1 MKQRLWKLTL
11 MASLG
16 AIAIHLGEMSISD
29 LSLRTIAQPPP
40 IAHRFTQ
47 LSSQSVSH
55 SNRSS
60 APLMAQSEPTVDE
73 LRQQQE
79 RLKEQQTNLQQEQ
92 ERLEKLEVQAE
103 SRLSSL
109 QDNIQSTAARVNYN
123 EDQLSIAATK
133 LKELQTALAV
143 AEQSFQDQQ
152 FATIARLRFL
162 QRQQG
167 SQGWAVLLQSQNLN
181 DFLDRRRQLKLVYGS
196 DRQILFGLQ
205 EKADDLDRQR
215 ENIERQK
222 NNIALLTQELL
233 LQKAEYEA
241 QATEQQTLVSR
252 LQDDRQALEA
262 AETQLARDSENIG
275 VLIQQRIAAAQVP
288 IRGTGQ
294 MVFPVNASIT
304 STFGTR
310 VHPILGYRRF
320 HAGIDFGAASGSP
333 IWAADSGVV
342 IFAGWYGGYGR
353 AVIINHGD
361 GITTLYGHASQVY
374 VAEGQTVEQGQAIAA
389 VGSTGLSTGP
399 HLHFEVR
406 QNGNPVNPAGY
417 L

>member
-1 MKQRLWKLTL
+1 MKQKPWRLVLV
-11 MASLG
+11 AFLG
-16 AIAIHLGEMSISD
+16 AIAMHLVA
-29 LSLRTIAQPPP
+29 LSGSVLGAFGA
-40 IAHRFTQ
+40 IAHHPTSASVLDRS
-47 LSSQSVSH
+47 LPWSVNSDPSGSS
-55 SNRSS
+55 
-60 APLMAQSEPTVDE
+60 LIAQSEPSVDE

-79 RLKEQQTNLQQEQ
+79 RLKEQQNNLQQEQ

-103 SRLSSL
+103 SRLNSL
-109 QDNIQSTAARVNYN
+109 NDNIQSTAERVSYN
-123 EDQLSIAATK
+123 EEQLSIAATR
-133 LKELQTALAV
+133 LKDLQAALAI
-143 AEQSFQDQQ
+143 AEQDFQDQQ

-167 SQGWAVLLQSQNLN
+167 SQGWAVLLQSKNLN

-196 DRQILFGLQ
+196 DRQILFGLK

-215 ENIERQK
+215 QNIERQK
-222 NNIALLTQELL
+222 NDIALLTQQLL

-241 QATEQQTLVSR
+241 QATEQKTLVSR

-262 AETQLARDSENIG
+262 AEAQLARDSENIG
-275 VLIQQRIAAAQVP
+275 ALIQQRIAAAQVP

-353 AVIINHGD
+353 AVIINHGE

-374 VAEGQTVEQGQAIAA
+374 VVEGQTVEQGQAIAA

-406 QNGNPVNPAGY
+406 QNGTPVNPAGY

>member
-1 MKQRLWKLTL
+1 MKHKFWRLILL
-11 MASLG
+11 PLLGG
-16 AIAIHLGEMSISD
+16 AIAIYGSLLGLQATAQNPLFSDAGPLSNAQTTVESKQSSIV
-29 LSLRTIAQPPP
+29 LLAQ
-40 IAHRFTQ
+40 TDT
-47 LSSQSVSH
+47 S
-55 SNRSS
+55 
-60 APLMAQSEPTVDE
+60 VDE

-79 RLKEQQTNLQQEQ
+79 RLKQQQTTLQQEQ
-92 ERLEKLEVQAE
+92 ERLQKLESQAS

-109 QDNIQSTAARVNYN
+109 KDNIQSTAERVSYN
-123 EDQLSIAATK
+123 EEQLSIATSK
-133 LKELQTALAV
+133 LQSLQTELAI
-143 AEQSFQDQQ
+143 AEQEFQDQQ

-181 DFLDRRRQLKLVYGS
+181 DFLDRRRQLKLVYNS
-196 DRQILFGLQ
+196 DRQILFSLK
-205 EKADDLDRQR
+205 EKADDLERRRQ
-215 ENIERQK
+215 NIERQK
-222 NNIALLTQELL
+222 NDIALLTQELL

-241 QATEQQTLVSR
+241 QANEQQVLVTR

-262 AETQLARDSENIG
+262 AEAQLARDSENIG
-275 VLIQQRIAAAQVP
+275 ALIQQRIAAAQGP

-304 STFGTR
+304 SNFGTR
-310 VHPILGYRRF
+310 IHPILGYRRF
-320 HAGIDFGAASGSP
+320 HSGIDFGAASGSP

-353 AVIINHGD
+353 AVIINHGG
-361 GITTLYGHASQVY
+361 GITTLYGHTSQVY

-406 QNGNPVNPAGY
+406 QNGNPINPMGY

>member
-1 MKQRLWKLTL
+1 
-11 MASLG
+11 
-16 AIAIHLGEMSISD
+16 
-29 LSLRTIAQPPP
+29 
-40 IAHRFTQ
+40 
-47 LSSQSVSH
+47 
-55 SNRSS
+55 
-60 APLMAQSEPTVDE
+60 
-73 LRQQQE
+73 
-79 RLKEQQTNLQQEQ
+79 
-92 ERLEKLEVQAE
+92 
-103 SRLSSL
+103 
-109 QDNIQSTAARVNYN
+109 
-123 EDQLSIAATK
+123 
-133 LKELQTALAV
+133 
-143 AEQSFQDQQ
+143 
-152 FATIARLRFL
+152 
-162 QRQQG
+162 
-167 SQGWAVLLQSQNLN
+167 
-181 DFLDRRRQLKLVYGS
+181 
-196 DRQILFGLQ
+196 
-205 EKADDLDRQR
+205 
-215 ENIERQK
+215 
-222 NNIALLTQELL
+222 
-233 LQKAEYEA
+233 
-241 QATEQQTLVSR
+241 
-252 LQDDRQALEA
+252 
-262 AETQLARDSENIG
+262 
-275 VLIQQRIAAAQVP
+275 
-288 IRGTGQ
+288 

>member
-1 MKQRLWKLTL
+1 MMKKNVWMLVLGALW
-11 MASLG
+11 G
-16 AIAIHLGEMSISD
+16 AIAIHLSFSGVQVLALD
-29 LSLRTIAQPPP
+29 TPLLSRVWHFPGSVVDAIDD
-40 IAHRFTQ
+40 RQ
-47 LSSQSVSH
+47 LHSVLLSQADPS
-55 SNRSS
+55 
-60 APLMAQSEPTVDE
+60 VDE

-79 RLKEQQTNLQQEQ
+79 LLKQQQTNLQQEQ
-92 ERLEKLEVQAE
+92 DRLQQLESQAS

-109 QDNIQSTAARVNYN
+109 NDNILSTAERVSYN
-123 EDQLSIAATK
+123 EEQLTIATAK
-133 LKELQTALAV
+133 LQTLQSELAI
-143 AEQSFQDQQ
+143 AEQEFQSQQ

-181 DFLDRRRQLKLVYGS
+181 DFLDRRRQLKLVYSS
-196 DRQILFGLQ
+196 DRQILFNLK
-205 EKADDLDRQR
+205 ETADDLARRRQ
-215 ENIERQK
+215 NIERQK
-222 NNIALLTQELL
+222 NDIALLTQELL

-241 QATEQQTLVSR
+241 QAQEQQTLVSR
-252 LQDDRQALEA
+252 LKDDRQALEA
-262 AETQLARDSENIG
+262 AEAQLEKDSENIG
-275 VLIQQRIAAAQVP
+275 ALIQQRIAAAQVP
-288 IRGTGQ
+288 VRGTGQ

-304 STFGTR
+304 SNFGTR

-333 IWAADSGVV
+333 IWAADAGVV

-353 AVIINHGD
+353 AVIINHGG
-361 GITTLYGHASQVY
+361 GITTLYGHTSQVY
-374 VAEGQTVEQGQAIAA
+374 VSEGQTVGQGQAIAA

-406 QNGNPVNPAGY
+406 QQGNPVNPMGY

>member
-1 MKQRLWKLTL
+1 MMKKNVWVLVLCALW
-11 MASLG
+11 G
-16 AIAIHLGEMSISD
+16 AIAIHLSFSGVQVLALD
-29 LSLRTIAQPPP
+29 TPLLSRVWHFPRSWVDATDD
-40 IAHRFTQ
+40 RQ
-47 LSSQSVSH
+47 LHSVFLSQADPS
-55 SNRSS
+55 
-60 APLMAQSEPTVDE
+60 VDE

-79 RLKEQQTNLQQEQ
+79 LLKQQQTNLQQEQ
-92 ERLEKLEVQAE
+92 DRLQQLESQAS

-109 QDNIQSTAARVNYN
+109 NDNILSTAERVSYN
-123 EDQLSIAATK
+123 EEQLAIATAK
-133 LKELQTALAV
+133 LQTLQSELAI
-143 AEQSFQDQQ
+143 AEQEFQSQQ

-181 DFLDRRRQLKLVYGS
+181 DFLDRRRQLKLVYSS
-196 DRQILFGLQ
+196 DRQILFNLK
-205 EKADDLDRQR
+205 ETADDLARRRQ
-215 ENIERQK
+215 NIERQK
-222 NNIALLTQELL
+222 NDIALLTQELL

-241 QATEQQTLVSR
+241 QAQEQQTLVSR
-252 LQDDRQALEA
+252 LKDDRQALEA
-262 AETQLARDSENIG
+262 AEAQLEKDSENIG
-275 VLIQQRIAAAQVP
+275 ALIQQRIAAAQVP
-288 IRGTGQ
+288 VRGTGQ

-304 STFGTR
+304 SNFGTR

-333 IWAADSGVV
+333 IWAADAGVV

-353 AVIINHGD
+353 AVIINHGG
-361 GITTLYGHASQVY
+361 GITTLYGHTSQVY
-374 VAEGQTVEQGQAIAA
+374 VAEGQTVGQGQAIAA

-406 QNGNPVNPAGY
+406 QQGNPVNPMGY